1 MKSSPRIAAS
11 DVAAAPVTVLDGTSK
26 KAKVPVGVN
35 LETLTAAAMSLGEGP
50 ARVEEC
56 RGNDDDGA
64 VSDDKDSKL
73 PEW

>member
-1 MKSSPRIAAS
+1 MKSPPKITPS
-11 DVAAAPVTVLDGTSK
+11 DVPAAPVTMLDETSK

-35 LETLTAAAMSLGEGP
+35 LETLTAAAISLEEGP

-73 PEW
+73 PES